1 MEPREKRRIARLE
14 LSKLRDMEKERKA
27 LREQFCDLLRDAAPD
42 GLPDCSLN
50 GERVSGGGREPTLT
64 LLKKIT
70 EFQGLIQIED
80 ERIVEEQIRLF
91 NIIAQLPDSRHRML
105 LRSKYIQGQSLERIA
120 VDWHMAYESIKYNHK
135 KALESFYDVFES
147 LPVFTP

>member
-42 GLPDCSLN
+42 ELPECSIG

-64 LLKKIT
+64 VLKKIT
-70 EFQGLIQIED
+70 KLQGLIQVEN
-80 ERIVEEQIRLF
+80 ERVVEEQIRLF
-91 NIIAQLPDSRHRML
+91 NLIARVPDSRHRAL
-105 LRSKYIQGQSLERIA
+105 LRSKYIQGHSLERIA
-120 VDWHMAYESIKYNHK
+120 VEWFMAYESIKYNHK
-135 KALESFYDVFES
+135 KALESFYDV
-147 LPVFTP
+147 LMQ

>member
-42 GLPDCSLN
+42 GLPECSTG

-64 LLKKIT
+64 VLKKIT
-70 EFQGLIQIED
+70 KLQGLIQVEN
-80 ERIVEEQIRLF
+80 ERVVEEQIRLF
-91 NIIAQLPDSRHRML
+91 NLIARVPDSRHRAL
-105 LRSKYIQGQSLERIA
+105 LRSKYIQGHSLERIA
-120 VDWHMAYESIKYNHK
+120 VEWFMAYESIKYNHK
-135 KALESFYDVFES
+135 KALESFYDV
-147 LPVFTP
+147 LMQ

>member
-27 LREQFCDLLRDAAPD
+27 LREQFCDLSRDAAPD
-42 GLPDCSLN
+42 GLPECSIG

-64 LLKKIT
+64 SLKKIT

-91 NIIAQLPDSRHRML
+91 NIIAQ
-105 LRSKYIQGQSLERIA
+105 
-120 VDWHMAYESIKYNHK
+120 
-135 KALESFYDVFES
+135 
-147 LPVFTP
+147 

>member
-42 GLPDCSLN
+42 GLPECSIG

-64 LLKKIT
+64 VLKKIT
-70 EFQGLIQIED
+70 KLQGLIQVENA
-80 ERIVEEQIRLF
+80 RVVEEQIRLF
-91 NIIAQLPDSRHRML
+91 NLIARVPDSRHRAL
-105 LRSKYIQGQSLERIA
+105 LRSKYIQGHSLERIA
-120 VDWHMAYESIKYNHK
+120 VEWFMAYESIKYNHK
-135 KALESFYDVFES
+135 KALESFYDV
-147 LPVFTP
+147 LMQ

>member
-42 GLPDCSLN
+42 ALPECSIG

-64 LLKKIT
+64 VLKKIT
-70 EFQGLIQIED
+70 KLQGLIQVEN
-80 ERIVEEQIRLF
+80 ERVVEEQIRLF
-91 NIIAQLPDSRHRML
+91 NLIARVPDSRHRAL
-105 LRSKYIQGQSLERIA
+105 LRSKYIQGHSLERIA
-120 VDWHMAYESIKYNHK
+120 VEWFMAYESIKYNHK
-135 KALESFYDVFES
+135 KALESFYDV
-147 LPVFTP
+147 LMQ

>member
-1 MEPREKRRIARLE
+1 MEPRERRRIARLE

-42 GLPDCSLN
+42 GLPECSIG
-50 GERVSGGGREPTLT
+50 GERVSGGGRGPTLT
-64 LLKKIT
+64 ILKKIT
-70 EFQGLIQIED
+70 EFQGLIEIEN

-91 NIIAQLPDSRHRML
+91 NIISQLPDSRHRTL
-105 LRSKYIQGQSLERIA
+105 LRSKYVQGHSLERIA

-135 KALESFYDVFES
+135 KALESFYDVFMK
-147 LPVFTP
+147 

>member
-42 GLPDCSLN
+42 GLPECSIG

-64 LLKKIT
+64 VLKKIT
-70 EFQGLIQIED
+70 KLQGLIQVEN
-80 ERIVEEQIRLF
+80 ERVVEEQIRLS
-91 NIIAQLPDSRHRML
+91 NLIARVPDSRHRAL
-105 LRSKYIQGQSLERIA
+105 LRSKYIQGHSLERIA
-120 VDWHMAYESIKYNHK
+120 VEWFMAYESIKYNHK
-135 KALESFYDVFES
+135 KALESFYDV
-147 LPVFTP
+147 LMQ

>member
-42 GLPDCSLN
+42 GLPECSIG

-64 LLKKIT
+64 VLKKIT
-70 EFQGLIQIED
+70 KLQGLIQVEN
-80 ERIVEEQIRLF
+80 ERVVEEQIRLF
-91 NIIAQLPDSRHRML
+91 NLIARVPDSRHRAL
-105 LRSKYIQGQSLERIA
+105 LRSKYIQGHSLERIA
-120 VDWHMAYESIKYNHK
+120 VEWFMAYESIKYNHK
-135 KALESFYDVFES
+135 KALESFYDV
-147 LPVFTP
+147 LLQ

>member
-42 GLPDCSLN
+42 GLPECSIG

-64 LLKKIT
+64 VLKKIT
-70 EFQGLIQIED
+70 KLQGLIQVEN
-80 ERIVEEQIRLF
+80 ERVVEEQIRLF
-91 NIIAQLPDSRHRML
+91 NLIARVPDSRHRAL
-105 LRSKYIQGQSLERIA
+105 LRSKYIQGHSLERIA
-120 VDWHMAYESIKYNHK
+120 VEWFMAYESIKYNHK
-135 KALESFYDVFES
+135 KALESFYDV
-147 LPVFTP
+147 LMQ

>member
-42 GLPDCSLN
+42 GLPECSIG

-64 LLKKIT
+64 VLKKIMKL
-70 EFQGLIQIED
+70 QGLIQVEN
-80 ERIVEEQIRLF
+80 ERVVEEQIRLF
-91 NIIAQLPDSRHRML
+91 NLIARVPDSRHRAL
-105 LRSKYIQGQSLERIA
+105 LRSKYIQGHSLERIA
-120 VDWHMAYESIKYNHK
+120 VEWFMAYESIKYNHK
-135 KALESFYDVFES
+135 KALESFYDV
-147 LPVFTP
+147 LMQ

>member
-42 GLPDCSLN
+42 GLPECSIG

-64 LLKKIT
+64 VLKKIT
-70 EFQGLIQIED
+70 KLQGLIQVEN
-80 ERIVEEQIRLF
+80 ERVVEEQIRLF
-91 NIIAQLPDSRHRML
+91 NLIARVPDSRHRAL
-105 LRSKYIQGQSLERIA
+105 LRSKYIQGHSLERIA
-120 VDWHMAYESIKYNHK
+120 VECFMAYESIKYNHK
-135 KALESFYDVFES
+135 KALESFYDV
-147 LPVFTP
+147 LMQ

>member
-42 GLPDCSLN
+42 GLPECSIG

-64 LLKKIT
+64 VLKKIT
-70 EFQGLIQIED
+70 KLQGLIQVEN
-80 ERIVEEQIRLF
+80 ERVVEEQIRLF
-91 NIIAQLPDSRHRML
+91 NLIARVPDSRHRAL
-105 LRSKYIQGQSLERIA
+105 LRSKYIQGHSLERIA
-120 VDWHMAYESIKYNHK
+120 VEWFMAYESIKYNHK
-135 KALESFYDVFES
+135 IALESFYDV
-147 LPVFTP
+147 LMQ

>member
-42 GLPDCSLN
+42 GLPECSIG

-64 LLKKIT
+64 VLKKIT
-70 EFQGLIQIED
+70 KLQGLIQVEN
-80 ERIVEEQIRLF
+80 ERVVEEQIRLF
-91 NIIAQLPDSRHRML
+91 NLIARVPDSRHRAL
-105 LRSKYIQGQSLERIA
+105 LRSKYIQGHSLERIA
-120 VDWHMAYESIKYNHK
+120 VEWFMAYESIKYNHK
-135 KALESFYDVFES
+135 KALESFCDV
-147 LPVFTP
+147 LMQ

>member
-42 GLPDCSLN
+42 GLPECSIG

-64 LLKKIT
+64 VLKKIT
-70 EFQGLIQIED
+70 KLQGLIQVEN
-80 ERIVEEQIRLF
+80 ERVVEEQIRLF
-91 NIIAQLPDSRHRML
+91 NLIARVPDSRHRAL
-105 LRSKYIQGQSLERIA
+105 LRSKYIQGHSLERIA
-120 VDWHMAYESIKYNHK
+120 VEGFMAYESIKYNHK
-135 KALESFYDVFES
+135 KALESFYDV
-147 LPVFTP
+147 LMQ

>member
-42 GLPDCSLN
+42 GLPECSIG

-64 LLKKIT
+64 VLKKIT
-70 EFQGLIQIED
+70 KLQGLIQVEN
-80 ERIVEEQIRLF
+80 ERVVEEQIRLF
-91 NIIAQLPDSRHRML
+91 NLIARVPDSRHRAL
-105 LRSKYIQGQSLERIA
+105 LRSKYIQGHSLERIA
-120 VDWHMAYESIKYNHK
+120 VEWFMAYESIKYNHK
-135 KALESFYDVFES
+135 KALESFYDI
-147 LPVFTP
+147 LMQ